1 METMSQ
7 IVAYPKKSI
16 TDCINS
22 MMCVLR
28 DAKTPGSIAFLC
40 HHCKLKSNN
49 VNAETLKVLL
59 AFYTE
64 DKAYT
69 KEEHQSIR

>member
-1 METMSQ
+1 
-7 IVAYPKKSI
+7 
-16 TDCINS
+16 

-28 DAKTPGSIAFLC
+28 DAKTPGSTAFLW

-59 AFYTE
+59 AFHTE